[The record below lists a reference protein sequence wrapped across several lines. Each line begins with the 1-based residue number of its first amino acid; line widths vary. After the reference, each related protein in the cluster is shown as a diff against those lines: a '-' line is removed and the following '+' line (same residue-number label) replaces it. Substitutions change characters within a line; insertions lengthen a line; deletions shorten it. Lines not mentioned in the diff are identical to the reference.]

1 MSFAVNLPLFCIIAA
16 LVCSA
21 VSLLLSG
28 RAAARLTVGLAVAVI
43 AASVT
48 VLVYGIRTGQT
59 TIYTMGHY
67 LHPWGNEIRFG
78 ILEPLL
84 CGLFSLVLLCCV
96 VGGGRELSRDVAA
109 DRQKYYF
116 AMTDLILA
124 SLLTL
129 IYTNDVFTGYVFI
142 EICTIAS
149 CGILMI
155 RQVGRT
161 TLASVRYMIFSLVG
175 SGLFLLGVSFLYS
188 VTGHLL
194 MPNLKQT
201 ISELW
206 RSGSHHTALVTA
218 ICLITIGLGIKSG
231 LFPFHFWMPDTYG
244 WSTPCSAGI
253 LSGLVSKGYIF
264 LLIKI
269 ICNVFGTDVFYASG
283 VQNLLYWFGVAG
295 MVVGSVSAMRVNDIF
310 HMVAFSS
317 AAQIGYIYMGI
328 GLSPALGL
336 QAAIYHILTHALTKP
351 ALFLAS
357 SRLVETAGGGRRF
370 RDLQGCAYRNH
381 IAGLIF
387 SLGSFSMIGIPIT
400 MGFISKYLF
409 ALAGFRSGGLVVPTL
424 LALAV
429 STVLNTFYFARTVIR
444 IYIKRGEPSGKKW
457 TLRTQPGFAIA
468 GGVLAGTNILL
479 GIFAQP
485 LISLLAKGLELL
497 FQ

>member
-1 MSFAVNLPLFCIIAA
+1 MNFAVNLPLFCIIAA
-16 LVCSA
+16 LVSSV
-21 VSLLLSG
+21 VSLILSG
-28 RAAARLTVGLAVAVI
+28 KAASRLTVALAAAVA
-43 AASVT
+43 AASIP
-48 VLVYGIRTGQT
+48 VLILGINSGQT
-59 TIYTMGHY
+59 TIFTMGHY
-67 LHPWGNEIRFG
+67 AHPWGNEIRFG

-84 CGLFSLVLLCCV
+84 CAIFSLVLLCCV
-96 VGGGRELSRDVAA
+96 TGGWRELSRDVAA
-109 DRQKYYF
+109 DRQNFYF
-116 AMTDLILA
+116 AMIDLILA
-124 SLLTL
+124 ALLCL
-129 IYTNDVFTGYVFI
+129 VYTNDVFTGYVFI

-175 SGLFLLGVSFLYS
+175 SGLFLLGVIFLYS

-201 ISELW
+201 IAELW
-206 RSGSHHTALVTA
+206 QSGEHHTALVTS

-231 LFPFHFWMPDTYG
+231 MFPFHFWMPDTYG
-244 WSTPCSAGI
+244 FSTPCSAGI

-269 ICNVFGTDVFYASG
+269 ICNGFGADVFYATG

-295 MVVGSVSAMRVNDIF
+295 MVVGSISAMRVNDIF

-328 GLSPALGL
+328 GLSPTLGV
-336 QAAIYHILTHALTKP
+336 QAALYHMLTHALTKP

-357 SRLVETAGGGRRF
+357 SRIVETAGGSRRF
-370 RDLQGCAYRNH
+370 RDLQGCAHRNH
-381 IAGLIF
+381 TAGLCF
-387 SLGSFSMIGIPIT
+387 SLGAFSMIGIPMT

-409 ALAGFRSGGLVVPTL
+409 ALAGFRGGGLVVPTL

-444 IYIKRGEPSGKKW
+444 IYIKRGEPDGKRW
-457 TLRTQPGFAIA
+457 TVRTQPSYAIA
-468 GGVLAGTNILL
+468 GGVLAGANVLL
-479 GIFAQP
+479 GVFAQP